1 MGVAMAK
8 EHERL
13 IVERAKRDPA
23 AFALLYDRY
32 FPQIY
37 AYTRHR
43 VGNDQ
48 DAEDLVAE
56 IFLNALTAI
65 ERFTWRHEV
74 SCAAWL
80 FRIAH
85 NRLAN
90 FYRQQARH
98 GTTTTLDA
106 ATAKLIA
113 PSQPDETVLCDEVVT
128 ALHTQL
134 AQLAPRQREVVALR
148 CFGELRNR
156 EIAIVLGLNER
167 TVAAHLS
174 RGLRELQR
182 HFRAAMAD
190 DEEAKCAPTKHN

>member
-1 MGVAMAK
+1 MSE
-8 EHERL
+8 EHERV
-13 IVERAKRDPA
+13 IVERARRDPA
-23 AFALLYDRY
+23 AFAILYDRY

-43 VGNDQ
+43 LGNEQ

-85 NRLAN
+85 NRRAN
-90 FYRQQARH
+90 FYRQQARRR
-98 GTTTTLDA
+98 TTITFEA
-106 ATAKLIA
+106 ANPELTA
-113 PSQPDETVLCDEVVT
+113 PSRPDEIVLHDEVVT
-128 ALHTQL
+128 TLH
-134 AQLAPRQREVVALR
+134 AQLARLSPRQREIVALR
-148 CFGELRNR
+148 CFGELRNQ
-156 EIAIVLGLNER
+156 EIAAVLGLDER

-182 HFRAAMAD
+182 HFRTATAD
-190 DEEAKCAPTKHN
+190 DEEAKCPPTKHR